1 MKWLEEIEIDKS
13 KARQT
18 PLTGQEVSQLRGAL
32 GTMSWRSTQTGPQ
45 FLAEISLLLSE
56 ISRGTIETLYKTNK
70 LIREMRRDAGQ
81 GLLFPSSWQVEKVQD
96 LAVITWADASQ
107 HNRPDRSSTLGIL
120 SGVAPKEILQGIETQ
135 VALVQ
140 WKSGKTPRQCLGS
153 NGAEVQAITL
163 GEDQN
168 HAVRMLLA
176 ELGGVE
182 LRRGDLHLA
191 VQEVAGA
198 LVMDSKGIFDAM
210 TRNMSSLHGLRDSR
224 AGYELTLAV
233 SQAVKAKTQ
242 LRWVNGN
249 AQLGDALTKFGARKI
264 LLHFF
269 AQRQHWRLIH
279 DPKFEAGKKVHKADP
294 RAEDQGDGRARSCL
308 CMPVEK
314 VGEQAQLALGRR
326 GGGCE
331 VPSASL
337 SQRFRKC
344 WGCAHEVACH
354 EPLTRH
360 PGRAGL
366 ELRKT
371 ERRVRGLDHAGPSFW
386 PLVGRSP
393 FTK

>member
-1 MKWLEEIEIDKS
+1 M
-13 KARQT
+13 
-18 PLTGQEVSQLRGAL
+18 
-32 GTMSWRSTQTGPQ
+32 
-45 FLAEISLLLSE
+45 LSE

-198 LVMDSKGIFDAM
+198 LVMDSKG
-210 TRNMSSLHGLRDSR
+210 T
-224 AGYELTLAV
+224 
-233 SQAVKAKTQ
+233 
-242 LRWVNGN
+242 
-249 AQLGDALTKFGARKI
+249 
-264 LLHFF
+264 
-269 AQRQHWRLIH
+269 
-279 DPKFEAGKKVHKADP
+279 
-294 RAEDQGDGRARSCL
+294 
-308 CMPVEK
+308 
-314 VGEQAQLALGRR
+314 
-326 GGGCE
+326 
-331 VPSASL
+331 
-337 SQRFRKC
+337 
-344 WGCAHEVACH
+344 
-354 EPLTRH
+354 
-360 PGRAGL
+360 
-366 ELRKT
+366 
-371 ERRVRGLDHAGPSFW
+371 
-386 PLVGRSP
+386 
-393 FTK
+393 